1 MELEF
6 VTLREL
12 DVECGLNDEEYE
24 ESDYEEPTEPY
35 DEEGS
40 FC

>member
-6 VTLREL
+6 VSIGIE
-12 DVECGLNDEEYE
+12 DWLNDEEFE
-24 ESDYEEPTEPY
+24 ESDYEE
-35 DEEGS
+35 GS

>member
-6 VTLREL
+6 VSIG
-12 DVECGLNDEEYE
+12 VEDWLNDEEFE
-24 ESDYEEPTEPY
+24 ESDYEEPEEPY